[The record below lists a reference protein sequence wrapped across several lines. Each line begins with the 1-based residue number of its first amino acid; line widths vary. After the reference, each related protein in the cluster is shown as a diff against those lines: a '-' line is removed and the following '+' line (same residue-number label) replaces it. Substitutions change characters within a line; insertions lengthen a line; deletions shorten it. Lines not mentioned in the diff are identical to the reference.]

1 MSDLPPL
8 HDDLAYV
15 VVAENDQRGPY
26 QLEVLITEVLG
37 GRIHE
42 STPIWWPGLAEWT
55 TIAGHPGL
63 AGEIQRRRDAVAA
76 SNPVVPPAVP
86 AMPPS
91 EPAPQPVQSDPT
103 LGMFGQSVPQDPA
116 PADPTQAPVYTNP
129 GQDYSTDLYAGSG
142 MAAPV
147 EPAVEPRAVPE
158 QAAPVMPSAEP
169 VSPEPTNSTRLF
181 GQPTPTG
188 EQVPAEVTGGVD
200 ADVPTASP
208 FSPAAESAPVAAAA
222 TDAVPAPEPAAEL
235 ASAPVSE
242 PALAAAPAP
251 AVSALDPVAARNYS
265 SLVDR
270 SRLRSEHRARIQS
283 VDEQFVVAVQAAATG
298 LGFRDGGRTD
308 TDQAHNL
315 RLDGP
320 TGDLLLLELGR
331 INATAPSDLSVAHVP
346 TTLTYRAAATATTQ
360 DPGTGAHGEVRVAAD
375 QWTGQ
380 ATATVALVL
389 GLEDYLDATLSVDQ
403 AAVARDLSAAVGVL
417 RDRAR

>member
-37 GRIHE
+37 GRIHD

-55 TIAGHPGL
+55 TIAAHPGL
-63 AGEIQRRRDAVAA
+63 SAEIQRRRDAYAA
-76 SNPVVPPAVP
+76 AQPVVPS
-86 AMPPS
+86 PS
-91 EPAPQPVQSDPT
+91 VEPTPDPQPT
-103 LGMFGQSVPQDPA
+103 LGMFGQSAPQDPA
-116 PADPTQAPVYTNP
+116 PVDPTQAPVYTNP

-147 EPAVEPRAVPE
+147 TPAVEPQAVPE
-158 QAAPVMPSAEP
+158 HAAPVLPVAEP
-169 VSPEPTNSTRLF
+169 VQPAPANPADPY
-181 GQPTPTG
+181 GQQVPTG
-188 EQVPAEVTGGVD
+188 QQVPAEVTGGIE
-200 ADVPTASP
+200 ADVPAASP
-208 FSPAAESAPVAAAA
+208 FAPAADAVAPVVAEAPVA
-222 TDAVPAPEPAAEL
+222 VP
-235 ASAPVSE
+235 
-242 PALAAAPAP
+242 AAAPAP
-251 AVSALDPVAARNYS
+251 SSLDPVAARNYS

-283 VDEQFVVAVQAAATG
+283 VDEQFVVAVQAAAAG

-380 ATATVALVL
+380 ATASVSLVL

-403 AAVARDLSAAVGVL
+403 AAVARDLAAAVGVL

>member
-8 HDDLAYV
+8 HEDIAYV

-37 GRIHE
+37 GRIHD

-63 AGEIQRRRDAVAA
+63 AGEIQRRRDAHAA
-76 SNPVVPPAVP
+76 SNPVVPPSVP
-86 AMPPS
+86 TLPPA
-91 EPAPQPVQSDPT
+91 EPVTQPVQADST

-116 PADPTQAPVYTNP
+116 PVDPNQAPVYTNP

-147 EPAVEPRAVPE
+147 EPAVEPQAVPE
-158 QAAPVMPSAEP
+158 QAAPVLPVAEP
-169 VSPEPTNSTRLF
+169 VAAEPASSTRLF
-181 GQPTPTG
+181 GQPVPTG
-188 EQVPAEVTGGVD
+188 EQVPAEVTGGIE
-200 ADVPTASP
+200 ADVPAASP
-208 FSPAAESAPVAAAA
+208 FAPLAEVVAEPVAPVAP
-222 TDAVPAPEPAAEL
+222 V
-235 ASAPVSE
+235 APVVEVAPVVAE
-242 PALAAAPAP
+242 PVVPAPAP
-251 AVSALDPVAARNYS
+251 APSALDPVAARNYS

-283 VDEQFVVAVQAAATG
+283 VDEQFVVAVQAAAAG
-298 LGFRDGGRTD
+298 LGFRDAGRTD
-308 TDQAHNL
+308 TDQAHDL
-315 RLDGP
+315 RFDGP
-320 TGDLLLLELGR
+320 TGDLLVMSLGR
-331 INATAPSDLSVAHVP
+331 VNATAPSDLSVAHVP

-360 DPGTGAHGEVRVAAD
+360 DPGSGAHGEVRVAAD

-380 ATATVALVL
+380 ATSSVALVL